1 MAGQTADQHICMT
14 KSATPTIVIS
24 TAPFFRQ
31 PVRDALRA
39 IAEAGFEAVEVM
51 VTQDPDTQDPAP
63 LGALTRS
70 FGLRVAAVHAP
81 FLIVTRRVWT
91 PDPVEKIRRAARLAE
106 GVGAPLVVVHPPY
119 RWQASYRRWV
129 AEDLIPFSQGSG
141 VTVAVENMFPIRVP
155 GMPPARFHD
164 ERRESADGAPSQ
176 VLDTSHAAVSGV
188 DIRTV
193 FDRNRDRIRHI
204 HLSNNAGKGWDSH
217 LPLGQG
223 GVLPVDEFLADL
235 AAGFTGTVSL
245 ELDLRAWMRDER
257 ALHDLLVGQREYCE
271 QRLSA
276 GRRAPRRPRTPR
288 ARKD

>member
-1 MAGQTADQHICMT
+1 MAGQPADLHICMT
-14 KSATPTIVIS
+14 KPPTPTILIS

-31 PVRDALRA
+31 PVRDGLRA
-39 IAEAGFEAVEVM
+39 IAEAGFQAVEVM
-51 VTQDPDTQDPAP
+51 VTQDPDTQDPERLAS
-63 LGALTRS
+63 LTRT

-91 PDPVEKIRRAARLAE
+91 PDPVEKIRRATRLAE

-119 RWQASYRRWV
+119 RWQTAYRRWV
-129 AEDLIPFSQGSG
+129 ADDLVPFSEEAG

-155 GMPPARFHD
+155 GLPPARFHS
-164 ERRESADGAPSQ
+164 ERRESTDGLPSQ

-188 DIRTV
+188 DIRAA
-193 FDRNRDRIRHI
+193 FKANRDRIRHV

-235 AAGFTGTVSL
+235 ATGFSGTVSL
-245 ELDLRAWMRDER
+245 ELDLRAWMRDDR
-257 ALHDLLVGQREYCE
+257 ALHDVLVAQREYCE
-271 QRLSA
+271 KRLTD
-276 GRRAPRRPRTPR
+276 GRRRPTR
-288 ARKD
+288 ARKN

>member
-1 MAGQTADQHICMT
+1 MAGQPADQHICMT
-14 KSATPTIVIS
+14 KPATPTILIS

-31 PVRDALRA
+31 PVRDGLRA
-39 IAEAGFEAVEVM
+39 IAEAGFRAVEVM
-51 VTQDPDTQDPAP
+51 VTQDPDTQDPDRLAT
-63 LGALTRS
+63 LTRG

-91 PDPVEKIRRAARLAE
+91 PDPVEKIRRAARLAD

-119 RWQASYRRWV
+119 RWQTDYRRWV
-129 AEDLIPFSQGSG
+129 SDELVPFSEETG

-155 GMPPARFHD
+155 GMPPARFHS
-164 ERRESADGAPSQ
+164 ERRDAADGLPAQ

-193 FDRNRDRIRHI
+193 YKANRDRIRHV

-235 AAGFTGTVSL
+235 AAGFSGTVSL
-245 ELDLRAWMRDER
+245 ELDLRAWMRDDR
-257 ALHDLLVGQREYCE
+257 ALHDLLVAQREYCE
-271 QRLSA
+271 KRLA
-276 GRRAPRRPRTPR
+276 DGRPRPSR

>member
-1 MAGQTADQHICMT
+1 MAGQPADQHICMT
-14 KSATPTIVIS
+14 KPTTPTIVIS

-31 PVRDALRA
+31 PVRDGLRA

-51 VTQDPDTQDPAP
+51 VTQDPDTQDPVP
-63 LGALTRS
+63 LGALTRT

-91 PDPVEKIRRAARLAE
+91 PDPVEKIRRATRLAE

-119 RWQASYRRWV
+119 RWQTTYRRWV
-129 AEDLIPFSQGSG
+129 AEELVPFSQGSG
-141 VTVAVENMFPIRVP
+141 ITIAVENMFPIRLP

-164 ERRESADGAPSQ
+164 ERRDDTDDVPSQ
-176 VLDTSHAAVSGV
+176 VLDTSHAAVSGA
-188 DIRTV
+188 DIRAV
-193 FDRNRDRIRHI
+193 FDRNRERIRHI

-223 GVLPVDEFLADL
+223 GVLPIDEFLGDL
-235 AAGFTGTVSL
+235 ATGFSGTVSL
-245 ELDLRAWMRDER
+245 ELDLRAWMRDDR

-271 QRLSA
+271 RHLSS
-276 GRRAPRRPRTPR
+276 RRRPSR

>member
-1 MAGQTADQHICMT
+1 MAWQPSDQHICMT
-14 KSATPTIVIS
+14 TSATPSILIS

-31 PVRDALRA
+31 PVRDGLRA
-39 IAEAGFEAVEVM
+39 IAEAGFEGVEVM
-51 VTQDPDTQDPAP
+51 VTQDPDTQDPDRLEKLA
-63 LGALTRS
+63 RS

-119 RWQASYRRWV
+119 RWQSAYRHWV
-129 AEDLIPFSQGSG
+129 AEDLTSFSDETG

-155 GMPPARFHD
+155 GMPAARFHH
-164 ERRESADGAPSQ
+164 ERRESTDAVPVQ

-188 DIRTV
+188 DIRAA
-193 FDRNRDRIRHI
+193 FERNRERIRHI

-223 GVLPVDEFLADL
+223 GVLPVDEFLRDL
-235 AAGFTGTVSL
+235 LGTFTGTVSL
-245 ELDLRAWMRDER
+245 ELDLRPWMRDDR
-257 ALHDLLVGQREYCE
+257 ALHDLLVSQREYCE
-271 QRLSA
+271 QRFTA
-276 GRRAPRRPRTPR
+276 GRRPKPQT
-288 ARKD
+288 RKD